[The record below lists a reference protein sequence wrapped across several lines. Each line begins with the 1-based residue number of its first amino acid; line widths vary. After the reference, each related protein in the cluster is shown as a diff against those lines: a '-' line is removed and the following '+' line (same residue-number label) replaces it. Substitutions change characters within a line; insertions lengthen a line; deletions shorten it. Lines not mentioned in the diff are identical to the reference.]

1 MSDYAKEVFAATL
14 EHLLNQHQL
23 SNITVSLLAKESG
36 LSRRTFYNNYIDIYD
51 FIFSVHFMR
60 TQNFRDSFWEDRDF
74 YTATLLSLHTI
85 KKYHKFYKNLVKIQG
100 PDSFINSLISFL
112 MGINPKLIE
121 HPIHKDLEFCLELYW
136 SGYAYKLCR
145 WIEHDMDI
153 PPEKFVHMLGNS
165 VPEQLKP
172 YFYLNL
178 CT

>member
-1 MSDYAKEVFAATL
+1 MKTRV
-14 EHLLNQHQL
+14 
-23 SNITVSLLAKESG
+23 ISG
-36 LSRRTFYNNYIDIYD
+36 IVGVIIAIIAVMN
-51 FIFSVHFMR
+51 
-60 TQNFRDSFWEDRDF
+60 F
-74 YTATLLSLHTI
+74 YTVFFDIAALAVYLIAVFEICRVFKEGNSKIVSVALYLLGAVTL
-85 KKYHKFYKNLVKIQG
+85 FNVK
-100 PDSFINSLISFL
+100 L
-112 MGINPKLIE
+112 GINPKLIE

-172 YFYLNL
+172 YFHLNL